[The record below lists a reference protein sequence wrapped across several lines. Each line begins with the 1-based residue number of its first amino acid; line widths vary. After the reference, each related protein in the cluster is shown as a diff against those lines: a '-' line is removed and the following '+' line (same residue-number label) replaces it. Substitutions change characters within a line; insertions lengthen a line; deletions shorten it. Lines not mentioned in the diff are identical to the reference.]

1 MSVVYQAFYYF
12 LTLYDEN
19 PGCLSKKGPQL
30 VRFLHFDLKIV
41 QQLFSNEPFTY
52 KTYFYK

>member
-1 MSVVYQAFYYF
+1 MSVMYQAFYYF